1 MHYAGEQVAVER
13 GKGHSLFDMADPHAP
28 SRALEALLLRYGN
41 LVRWAGR
48 RSHLD
53 DADLDE
59 VLQDVRVRLWRA
71 RPSEAQLAATPAS
84 YVYRTAMSA
93 AVDLVRRRRRG
104 RTEELAEN
112 QAIDPRGDTGAD
124 VEAGDTA
131 ALVHQAVDQ
140 LSDNRRPVVRMY
152 LVGYQRHEIATLLG
166 WSDAKTRN
174 LLYRGLED
182 LRAGLRARGIGPEA
196 EA

>member
-1 MHYAGEQVAVER
+1 MRHTRQRLAVAR

-28 SRALEALLLRYGN
+28 SSALEALLLRYGN

-53 DADLDE
+53 EADIDE

-71 RPSEAQLAATPAS
+71 RPSEAKLAATPAS

-93 AVDLVRRRRRG
+93 AVDLVRRRRG
-104 RTEELAEN
+104 RTEELADDK
-112 QAIDPRGDTGAD
+112 AIDPRADAGAEVAAAD
-124 VEAGDTA
+124 AA
-131 ALVHQAVDQ
+131 ALIHQAVDQ
-140 LSDNRRPVVRMY
+140 LSGSRRPVVRMY
-152 LVGYQRHEIATLLG
+152 LAGYDRHEIARLLG
-166 WSDAKTRN
+166 WSEAKARN

-182 LRAGLRARGIGPEA
+182 LRAELQALGVGPEGA
-196 EA
+196 A

>member
-1 MHYAGEQVAVER
+1 MRHTGQRLAEGR
-13 GKGHSLFDMADPHAP
+13 GKGHSLFDMAGPHAP
-28 SRALEALLLRYGN
+28 SGALESLLLRYGN

-53 DADLDE
+53 ETDLDE

-93 AVDLVRRRRRG
+93 AVDLVRRRRG
-104 RTEELAEN
+104 RTVELVDD
-112 QAIDPRGDTGAD
+112 QAIDPRANTAARA
-124 VEAGDTA
+124 ERADTA

-140 LSDNRRPVVRMY
+140 LSGSRRPVVRMY
-152 LVGYQRHEIATLLG
+152 LAGYDRHEIAWLLG
-166 WSDAKTRN
+166 WSEAKARN

-182 LRAGLRARGIGPEA
+182 LRAELQALGVGPEGA
-196 EA
+196 A